1 VNRPGSLV
9 RPLVLCGIGL
19 AIVLAVGT
27 ASLFVHVPEG
37 SIAAIGGALRPSG
50 WRLRR
55 PFAHARFIPLAGRL
69 DGVEVERQTEEGA
82 SIRVRLS
89 FAYELEPDRL
99 AGASAARAGMAGAMQ
114 VSGLRG
120 MAERLARE
128 ALEPIPLAALLPVQ
142 FADPTGGA
150 GGSIPAGGA
159 APAALGGANAPLP
172 RPATEAI
179 ARALRASGIEP
190 SALVARVGSPAS
202 FAAGT
207 GAVVPEATG
216 LRVLLLGLDGADWGT
231 IDPLLKAG
239 RLPNLAR
246 LIENGARG
254 PLRSYDPMI
263 SPLLWTTMSTGVGPD
278 AHGVAD
284 FQALDPATG
293 RRVPISSR
301 FRRVKALWNILSDAG
316 RSSAFVAWWASY
328 PAETVKGVQV
338 SNLVVFQTL
347 RPRAPGAVAPAG
359 ITYPP
364 EYFDQIRPSLGT
376 AADLTFEEV
385 RPILHIGRA
394 EFAEGLATVLKPRT
408 SDDEAPN
415 RKMAQQPV
423 PLAISI
429 LAGSKNY
436 AAIAADLAGR
446 RLDLTAVYFEGID
459 MMGHRFQQCM
469 PPRMALC
476 PEEDFRRYQDA
487 VTGFYV
493 RQDELLGTILK
504 AAGPETTVMVVS
516 DHGFKTGADRPLDVL
531 PFTSQ
536 QPVEWHREDG
546 ILILSGPGARRAR
559 LGPRATLFDI
569 APTLLYLL
577 GLPASEDMPGRV
589 LLEAIDPKLAA
600 SFPVRTIP
608 SYERIGAPRDTLLA
622 AGPGVRE
629 AEEELLDNLRALG
642 YIGGDAGNAPRD
654 GGREGAA
661 APSVAGVTTAPSASS
676 PAGAAA
682 GSSSPA
688 GAAASGPE
696 ADTQVFYHR
705 NLATYF
711 MKRRD
716 YPGAA
721 KQLRLANEKQKL
733 PKTYQLLS
741 EALLGMGEP
750 RQAIAALEEG
760 LRTLDAMDPESVLW
774 IVQLC
779 LSEPGGRPAALD
791 AVKRWAGR
799 TARTPGLDDAIA
811 ARLLEDAGDRDG
823 AAALYWKSLQAD
835 PARAMAAQRL
845 MAILPPERHA
855 ALEPIVRRALARD
868 PRIDEY
874 HNLLGVLLATR
885 GRAQEAVESFRR
897 AEELDPENP
906 RFLSNLAAAY
916 AQLGRWD
923 EAAAAYERA
932 STQAPEA
939 GLYMKLGSAYRRLS
953 QPDRALEAFR
963 RARDLGDQGSGPYL
977 GMALAKSEMNRVPE
991 ALDLVR
997 QGLERHP
1004 DDSALRSLQ
1013 DALIRKGRSPG

>member
-1 VNRPGSLV
+1 VPRRPAGDPGPGSSL
-9 RPLVLCGIGL
+9 RLFVLCGIGL
-19 AIVLAVGT
+19 AILLALGSV
-27 ASLFVHVPEG
+27 SLFVHVPEG
-37 SIAAIGGALRPSG
+37 SVAPLNGALRPAG

-55 PFAHARFIPLAGRL
+55 PFAHVSFIPLSGRL
-69 DGVEVERQTEEGA
+69 EEVEVERQTDEGA
-82 SIRVRLS
+82 SLRIRLS
-89 FAYELEPDRL
+89 LAYELAPDRL
-99 AGASAARAGMAGAMQ
+99 AKAAAAPAERMGAIQA
-114 VSGLRG
+114 SGLRG
-120 MAERLARE
+120 MASLLARE
-128 ALEPIPLAALLPVQ
+128 ALEPFPVAALLP
-142 FADPTGGA
+142 AHPGG
-150 GGSIPAGGA
+150 
-159 APAALGGANAPLP
+159 PAARTAVDASVTIGAANAPLP
-172 RPATEAI
+172 RPAAEAV
-179 ARALRASGIEP
+179 ARALRAGGIEP
-190 SALVARVGSPAS
+190 ASLVARIGPPAS
-202 FAAGT
+202 FAESS
-207 GAVVPEATG
+207 GAPRPEATG
-216 LRVLLLGLDGADWGT
+216 LRVLLIGLDGADWST
-231 IDPLLKAG
+231 IDPLLRAG

-263 SPLLWTTMSTGVGPD
+263 SPLLWTTMVTGVGPD
-278 AHGVAD
+278 VHGVAD
-284 FQALDPATG
+284 FQAIDPATG
-293 RRVPISSR
+293 RRVPITSR
-301 FRRVKALWNILSDAG
+301 FRRVKALWNILSDTG

-338 SNLVVFQTL
+338 SNLVIFQTL
-347 RPRAPGAVAPAG
+347 RPRAPGTVAPAG
-359 ITYPP
+359 ITYPQ

-385 RPILHIGRA
+385 SPILHISRA
-394 EFAEGLATVLKPRT
+394 EFSEGLATVLKPRT
-408 SDDEAPN
+408 SDDESEN
-415 RKMAQQPV
+415 RRMAQQPV

-436 AAIAADLAGR
+436 AAIAADLAAR
-446 RLDLTAVYFEGID
+446 RQDLTAVYFEGID
-459 MMGHRFQQCM
+459 MMGHRFQHCM
-469 PPRMALC
+469 PPRMAIC
-476 PEEDFRRYQDA
+476 PEEDFRRYRDA

-493 RQDELLGTILK
+493 RQDELLGSILR

-516 DHGFKTGADRPLDVL
+516 DHGFKTGTDRPLDVL
-531 PFTSQ
+531 PFTTQ
-536 QPVEWHREDG
+536 QPVEWHREEG

-608 SYERIGAPRDTLLA
+608 SYERFGAPRDTLVA

-654 GGREGAA
+654 GGPEEAGAPAVAGVNPPTATLPAA
-661 APSVAGVTTAPSASS
+661 AP
-676 PAGAAA
+676 
-682 GSSSPA
+682 
-688 GAAASGPE
+688 ASGPG

-711 MKRRD
+711 MKRKD
-716 YPGAA
+716 YAGAA

-733 PKTYQLLS
+733 PKNYQLLS
-741 EALLGMGEP
+741 EAYLGMGEP
-750 RQAIAALEEG
+750 RQAIATLEEG
-760 LRTLDAMDPESVLW
+760 LRTLDSMDPESVLW
-774 IVQLC
+774 IVQIC
-779 LSEPGGRPAALD
+779 LSGDGGRPAALD
-791 AVKRWAGR
+791 AVRRWASR
-799 TARTPGLDDAIA
+799 TEKRPGLDDAIA
-811 ARLLEDAGDRDG
+811 GRLLEDSGDSKG

-835 PARAMAAQRL
+835 PARAMVAQRL
-845 MAILPPERHA
+845 MALLPPEGHA
-855 ALEPIVRRALARD
+855 ELEPFVRRALARD

-874 HNLLGVLLATR
+874 HNLLGVLLAGE
-885 GRAQEAVESFRR
+885 GRPREAVESFRR

-932 STQAPEA
+932 STMAPDA

-963 RARDLGDQGSGPYL
+963 RARDLGDQGTGPYL
-977 GMALAKSEMNRVPE
+977 GMALAKAEMNRLPE

-997 QGLERHP
+997 QGLDRHP

>member
-1 VNRPGSLV
+1 VNRRSSLV

-37 SIAAIGGALRPSG
+37 SIAATHGALRPSG
-50 WRLRR
+50 WQLRR
-55 PFAHARFIPLAGRL
+55 PFAHVRFIPLAGRL
-69 DGVEVERQTEEGA
+69 DGIEVERQTEEGA
-82 SIRVRLS
+82 SLRIRVS
-89 FAYELEPDRL
+89 FAYEIEPDRL
-99 AGASAARAGMAGAMQ
+99 AAAAAAQDGMADTIQA
-114 VSGLRG
+114 SGLRG
-120 MAERLARE
+120 MAARLARQ
-128 ALEPIPLAALLPVQ
+128 AIEPIPLAALLPVQ
-142 FADPTGGA
+142 SAEVT
-150 GGSIPAGGA
+150 
-159 APAALGGANAPLP
+159 PAALGGANAPLP

-179 ARALRASGIEP
+179 ARALRSSGIEP
-190 SALVARVGSPAS
+190 ASLIARVGPPAS
-202 FAAGT
+202 FAEGT
-207 GAVVPEATG
+207 GEVRPEATG

-231 IDPLLKAG
+231 IDPLLSAG

-246 LIENGARG
+246 LIDNGARG

-263 SPLLWTTMSTGVGPD
+263 SPLLWTTMVTGVGPD

-316 RSSAFVAWWASY
+316 ESSAFVAWWASY

-347 RPRAPGAVAPAG
+347 RPQAPGAVAPAG

-364 EYFDQIRPSLGT
+364 DYFEQIRPSLGT
-376 AADLTFEEV
+376 AADLTFEEI
-385 RPILHIGRA
+385 RPILHISRA

-436 AAIAADLAGR
+436 ARIAADLAAR
-446 RLDLTAVYFEGID
+446 RQDLTAVYFEGID

-476 PEEDFRRYQDA
+476 SEEDFRRYRDA

-531 PFTSQ
+531 PFTTQ

-546 ILILSGPGARRAR
+546 IFILSGPGARRAR

-608 SYERIGAPRDTLLA
+608 SYERIGAPRDTLIA

-642 YIGGDAGNAPRD
+642 YIGGDTGSPPRD
-654 GGREGAA
+654 RGPEAA
-661 APSVAGVTTAPSASS
+661 ASPSVAGVTSVPAASSSAGAAPGAPSA
-676 PAGAAA
+676 AGA
-682 GSSSPA
+682 PPP
-688 GAAASGPE
+688 SGPE

-711 MKRRD
+711 MKRKD
-716 YPGAA
+716 YPSAA
-721 KQLRLANEKQKL
+721 KQLRLANERQKL

-750 RQAIAALEEG
+750 RQAIATLEEG

-774 IVQLC
+774 IVQVC
-779 LSEPGGRPAALD
+779 LSEPGGRGAALD
-791 AVKRWAGR
+791 SVKRWADR

-811 ARLLEDAGDRDG
+811 ARLLEDAGDREG
-823 AAALYWKSLQAD
+823 AAALYWKSLQVD

-845 MAILPPERHA
+845 MALLPPEKHA
-855 ALEPIVRRALARD
+855 ALEPFVRRALARD
-868 PRIDEY
+868 PRLDEY
-874 HNLLGVLLATR
+874 HNLLGVLLAEQ
-885 GRAQEAVESFRR
+885 GRPREAIESFRR
-897 AEELDPENP
+897 AEELDPENS

-916 AQLGRWD
+916 AQVGRWD

-932 STQAPEA
+932 STQAPDA

-977 GMALAKSEMNRVPE
+977 GMALAKAEMNRLPE

>member
-1 VNRPGSLV
+1 MNRRSSLV
-9 RPLVLCGIGL
+9 RPLVLGGIGL

-55 PFAHARFIPLAGRL
+55 PFAHVRFIPLAGRL
-69 DGVEVERQTEEGA
+69 DGIDVGRQTEEGA
-82 SIRVRLS
+82 SLTIRVS
-89 FAYELEPDRL
+89 FAYEIEPERL
-99 AGASAARAGMAGAMQ
+99 AGATAAHDGMAGTIQA
-114 VSGLRG
+114 SGLRG
-120 MAERLARE
+120 MAARLARE
-128 ALEPIPLAALLPVQ
+128 AIEPVPLAALLPVQ
-142 FADPTGGA
+142 PAGSAGGTGGTTPVA
-150 GGSIPAGGA
+150 Y
-159 APAALGGANAPLP
+159 GGANAPLP

-179 ARALRASGIEP
+179 ARALRSGGIEP
-190 SALVARVGSPAS
+190 AGLIARVGSPAS
-202 FAAGT
+202 FAEGT
-207 GAVVPEATG
+207 GAVRPEATG

-231 IDPLLKAG
+231 IDPLLRAG

-246 LIENGARG
+246 LIDTGASG

-263 SPLLWTTMSTGVGPD
+263 SPLLWTTMVTGVGPD

-284 FQALDPATG
+284 FQAIDPATG

-316 RSSAFVAWWASY
+316 KPSAFVAWWASY

-364 EYFDQIRPSLGT
+364 EYFDQIRPSLRT
-376 AADLTFEEV
+376 AADLTFEEI
-385 RPILHIGRA
+385 RPILHISRA
-394 EFAEGLATVLKPRT
+394 EFAEGLATVLKPR
-408 SDDEAPN
+408 SPDDEAPN
-415 RKMAQQPV
+415 RKMAQEPV

-446 RLDLTAVYFEGID
+446 RMDLTAVYFEGID

-469 PPRMALC
+469 PPRMGLC

-493 RQDELLGTILK
+493 RQDELLGTIIK
-504 AAGPETTVMVVS
+504 AAGPETTMMVVS

-531 PFTSQ
+531 PFTTQ

-546 ILILSGPGARRAR
+546 IFILSGPGARRAR
-559 LGPRATLFDI
+559 LGPRATLFDV

-577 GLPASEDMPGRV
+577 GMPASEDMSGRV

-608 SYERIGAPRDTLLA
+608 SYERIGAPRDTLVA

-642 YIGGDAGNAPRD
+642 YIGGDAGNSP
-654 GGREGAA
+654 REGGPEAAA
-661 APSVAGVTTAPSASS
+661 APAVAGVTTPPS
-676 PAGAAA
+676 GAA
-682 GSSSPA
+682 P
-688 GAAASGPE
+688 GAAPPSGPE

-711 MKRRD
+711 MKRKD
-716 YPGAA
+716 YPSAA
-721 KQLRLANEKQKL
+721 KQLRLANDKQKL

-791 AVKRWAGR
+791 CVRRWAGR
-799 TARTPGLDDAIA
+799 TGKTPGLDDAIA
-811 ARLLEDAGDRDG
+811 ARLLEDAGDREG

-835 PARAMAAQRL
+835 PARSMAAQRL
-845 MAILPPERHA
+845 MALLPQERHA
-855 ALEPIVRRALARD
+855 ALEPFVRRALAHD
-868 PRIDEY
+868 PRLDEY
-874 HNLLGVLLATR
+874 HNLLGVLLAEE
-885 GRAQEAVESFRR
+885 GRPKEAIESFRR
-897 AEELDPENP
+897 AEELDPENS

-916 AQLGRWD
+916 AQVGRWD

-932 STQAPEA
+932 STQAPDA

-963 RARDLGDQGSGPYL
+963 RARDLGDRGSGPYL
-977 GMALAKSEMNRVPE
+977 GMALAKAEMNRLPE